1 MLAHSPQ
8 LAQLGQDDILNSI
21 NVPMEAVQDAYLSKD
36 VENRKLV
43 ILGLPWETTEE
54 TFQQY
59 FQQFGTVEE
68 ATIMKERNTGKSRGF
83 GFVVYYD
90 PADAARVV
98 EREHVVDGRRCEA
111 KYAEPR
117 GAGQRCSRIFVARI
131 HPSVTDTEFREYF
144 AQFGSVQDAYMPREA
159 SKLGHR
165 GIGFVTF
172 ASPDAVEKLM
182 ATRHT
187 LKGQELAVDRATP
200 KEKGISTTV
209 RNKELQDK
217 LLHGAFAQNP
227 LFAQYQFFAQLLS
240 QQQHMDPQFAGHDH
254 GIMGANAGLANA
266 LGGAGGNGPA
276 FNTGGEGSLYHQP
289 LPNGSE
295 LEGGQGVANME
306 GLQQNSFLRLNAH
319 HRHSAPLESFNP
331 MIPGG
336 DMTGIGLSQSA
347 PGRSNMLMPGQ
358 GPRGPTDAH
367 RGPRIFVGKLNKS
380 TSGQDVKDYFT
391 RFGYVLDVYMPKDKM
406 NRNEH
411 RGFGFV
417 TFETEGAIA
426 RVAAHG
432 THQIRGS
439 IVAIDTAVP
448 RRSEPFPRSGSGTS
462 GMDPNMDPAVEG
474 VAEETVTGDNGV
486 GPARNSAQ
494 DRARQ
499 GYRPY

>member
-1 MLAHSPQ
+1 MLAQSPQ
-8 LAQLGQDDILNSI
+8 LQGLGQEDLLNSI
-21 NVPMEAVQDAYLSKD
+21 NVPMEAVQEAFMSKD

-131 HPSVTDTEFREYF
+131 HPSVTDSEFREYF

-182 ATRHT
+182 ASRHT

-200 KEKGISTTV
+200 KEKGISTAV
-209 RNKELQDK
+209 RNRELQDK

-227 LFAQYQFFAQLLS
+227 LFAQYHLFAQLIS
-240 QQQHMDPQFAGHDH
+240 QQQHQMDPQFGGHDH
-254 GIMGANAGLANA
+254 GIMGANAALGNA

-276 FNTGGEGSLYHQP
+276 FNTGGEAGLYHQQ

-295 LEGGQGVANME
+295 LEGGQGVGNME

-319 HRHSAPLESFNP
+319 RHSAPLEAFNS
-331 MIPGG
+331 MLPGG
-336 DMTGIGLSQSA
+336 DMTGLGLSQSA
-347 PGRSNMLMPGQ
+347 PGRSMLMQGH
-358 GPRGPTDAH
+358 GPRGPTDAS

-391 RFGYVLDVYMPKDKM
+391 RFGYVLDVYMPRDKM

-462 GMDPNMDPAVEG
+462 GD
-474 VAEETVTGDNGV
+474 GDW
-486 GPARNSAQ
+486 R
-494 DRARQ
+494 
-499 GYRPY
+499 